1 MIGNSQRETE
11 IPPDL
16 AEGVLPTGKVFAYR
30 AVLDPLTRPTHK
42 QRGQTS
48 GRYAIYW
55 NAVHQSSGH
64 AWQGRYH
71 SCPLDRVHLWEALRY
86 AELNPVRAGLAIEA
100 KSVDVVQCSRPL
112 RNGSGERNFRFGA
125 MAESLECEC
134 LAAVSCGRRDG
145 IQAGGDSSVHH
156 TGRPLG
162 SAEFVQALEGSMKRR
177 LAPQKGGRPPKS
189 CLDARQSELAFEP
202 E

>member
-1 MIGNSQRETE
+1 MPLGSGTSVGSVALCGVEPGARRLGN
-11 IPPDL
+11 
-16 AEGVLPTGKVFAYR
+16 
-30 AVLDPLTRPTHK
+30 
-42 QRGQTS
+42 RGEKR
-48 GRYAIYW
+48 GC
-55 NAVHQSSGH
+55 G
-64 AWQGRYH
+64 
-71 SCPLDRVHLWEALRY
+71 
-86 AELNPVRAGLAIEA
+86 PV
-100 KSVDVVQCSRPL
+100 QPPL
-112 RNGSGERNFRFGA
+112 RKREWERNFRFGA